1 MTLSNNPW
9 YCADFIR
16 AANRISRL
24 ALRLSSDLA
33 WVRSPTRLMTPWLSR
48 MKNYPVSGQY
58 RTWAR
63 G

>member
-16 AANRISRL
+16 AAKPISRL

-33 WVRSPTRLMTPWLSR
+33 WR
-48 MKNYPVSGQY
+48 
-58 RTWAR
+58 AR
-63 G
+63 RPD